1 MLGVLLDRAT
11 IDSNDIEF
19 DDLESIFSEWRVYDY
34 TSKAEVHD
42 RIAGATIVVS
52 NKVMLDEAAL
62 RSAARLRFVCIANQ
76 ARNHPSSLALP
87 RPNQRRFSV

>member
-1 MLGVLLDRAT
+1 MPGNKNADTMLGVLLDRAT
-11 IDSNDIEF
+11 IDTNDIEF

-62 RSAARLRFVCIANQ
+62 TRLC
-76 ARNHPSSLALP
+76 HKPC
-87 RPNQRRFSV
+87 